1 MHRAK
6 YGEGGGAPM
15 PSGRATPPK
24 SPRVPQ
30 PRSSLN
36 PILWVFMEALI
47 D

>member
-15 PSGRATPPK
+15 PSGRATLPK

-36 PILWVFMEALI
+36 PHPLGFYGSF